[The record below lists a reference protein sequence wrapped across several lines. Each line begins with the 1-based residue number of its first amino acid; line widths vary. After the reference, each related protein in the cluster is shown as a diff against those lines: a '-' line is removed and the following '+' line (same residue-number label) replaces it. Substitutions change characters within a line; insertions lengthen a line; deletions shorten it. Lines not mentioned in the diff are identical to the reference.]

1 MIELNS
7 YCCRLHE
14 GGGQKNWGERTLLQV
29 KRAYD
34 TVSEGDGFRILVD
47 RLWPRGMSKERAK
60 IDLWLKEIAPD
71 DNLRKWF
78 AHDENKWEEF
88 KRKYHKEL
96 AGKESLVR
104 LITKKLSAGNVTL
117 VYAAKNDR
125 FNNAVA
131 LKEYLD
137 NNQRS

>member
-1 MIELNS
+1 M
-7 YCCRLHE
+7 HE

-78 AHDENKWEEF
+78 ALDENKWEEF

-104 LITKKLSAGNVTL
+104 LITKKLSAGNATL

-131 LKEYLD
+131 LKEYID